1 MYDYPD
7 GAGLAFLAIFG
18 FVWFIFAVAFYV
30 LSSWFLMKIFDKA
43 GVQGRWRAWVPVYN
57 SMIFLKLGDLNPWLI
72 LIGIGATAVLSWI
85 PVIGPLIG
93 LATFVLSL
101 LAAWRVGLK
110 LQKEAVWVILYFFLS
125 LVWLGI
131 LAFDR
136 SRWNPAV
143 PPAPWAG
150 NGFLGDRTVWGG
162 IPSQTPVGGFAP
174 GAAPQP
180 GYPAPGG
187 YPPPAGYA
195 APPAGYEPPPA
206 GYGQP
211 PAAGYSQPPAG
222 YTPPPA
228 ASAPEPPAA
237 PQPPAGP
244 PAPPS
249 GPAAPSEPTAP
260 SEPFAPEPPSTPP
273 AEPAPPISPEPAP
286 PVTPEPP
293 VSPEPENPDTPRA

>member
-7 GAGLAFLAIFG
+7 GAGLAFFAILG
-18 FVWFIFAVAFYV
+18 FVWFIFAIGFYV

-110 LQKEAVWVILYFFLS
+110 LQKEAVWVVLYFFLS

-150 NGFLGDRTVWGG
+150 NGFLADRTVWGG
-162 IPSQTPVGGFAP
+162 IPSRAPVGGFGS

-211 PAAGYSQPPAG
+211 PAG

-249 GPAAPSEPTAP
+249 GPATPSEPAAP
-260 SEPFAPEPPSTPP
+260 NEPFSPEPPS
-273 AEPAPPISPEPAP
+273 
-286 PVTPEPP
+286 
-293 VSPEPENPDTPRA
+293 SPEPENPENPENPESPRV